1 MTLLEVV
8 QRFCTRTGI
17 PSPAFVVASTDAQ
30 IKQIQGLIDEL
41 CEEFSTRLRWSGLTL
56 EASFTTVAAEDQGA
70 LTTIAPGISGTAIDN
85 ETIFNRTL
93 RLPVYGP
100 MPGDKW
106 QALKALPTT
115 GPFYK
120 YRIRGG
126 RLLFNP
132 APPAGHSCAFEYRSK
147 MVVVAVDGVTI
158 KPYPTADDD
167 SFLIDDVLLL
177 AGLRWL
183 WKKEKG
189 LPYAEE
195 FTRFEQM
202 FNDQNARDGSK
213 PRLSMDGSSSRGAY
227 PGVFISP
234 FNTVP

>member
-17 PSPAFVVASTDAQ
+17 PSPAFVVASNDAQ
-30 IKQIQGLIDEL
+30 IKQLQGLIDEL
-41 CEEFSTRLRWSGLTL
+41 CEEFSTRLKWTGLTR
-56 EASFTTVAAEDQGA
+56 EATFTTLAAEDQGA
-70 LTTIAPGISGTAIDN
+70 LATIASGISGTSIDN
-85 ETIFNRTL
+85 DTIFNRTL
-93 RLPVYGP
+93 RLPIYGP
-100 MPGDKW
+100 MAGDKW

-120 YRIRGG
+120 FRIRGG
-126 RLLFNP
+126 RLLMNP

-147 MVVVAVDGVTI
+147 MVVLDTDGVTV
-158 KPYPTADDD
+158 KQYPNADTDT
-167 SFLIDDVLLL
+167 FLVDDVLIL

-202 FNDQNARDGSK
+202 FNDQNARDGSRPVLK
-213 PRLSMDGSSSRGAY
+213 MDGDPTRGAF